1 LFAKD
6 PVKISLKLPLAFAA
20 ALLLVAAAACYGI
33 YSLNQSLTTYAVQVQ
48 GKHEQQVLSAGIALD
63 FKVQVQEWKNTL
75 LRGKNPQD
83 LDKYWTSFRKHEQ
96 AVAVAAARLAA
107 ALPAGETRTLTQEF
121 VTAHSV
127 MGKRYAQAFEA
138 FKAARFDPQVGDRAV
153 AGIDRESVRLLD
165 EVGRKISAE
174 STAIAAQA
182 AASGRQATAVSLVL
196 MALVFCACAVG
207 GVLFSR
213 TITGPLGRAVAV
225 AQAVAGGD
233 LSVSLDARG
242 QDEMAQ
248 LLKALQAMRDSLVR
262 VVSNVRENADS
273 VATASAQIAQGN
285 LDLSSRTEEQASALQ
300 QTAASMDQ
308 LSTTVRTN
316 ADNARQA
323 SELAQGAA
331 QVAVRGGGVVGDVVS
346 TMKGID
352 DSSRRVSEIIGVIDG
367 IAFQTNILALN
378 AAVEAARA
386 GEQGRG
392 FAVVAG
398 EVRSL
403 AQRSAD
409 AAREIK
415 TLIADSVQR
424 VGQGSAL
431 VGEAGTIMEE
441 VVASIQKVT
450 GIIGEISHASSEQS
464 AGVGQVTQAVGQMD
478 AATQQN
484 AALVEEGAAAAQSLK
499 AQAAQL
505 VQAVAVFRMAPA

>member
-1 LFAKD
+1 M
-6 PVKISLKLPLAFAA
+6 KISLKLPLAFAA

-33 YSLNQSLTTYAVQVQ
+33 YSLNQSLTIYAVEVQ
-48 GKHEQQVLSAGIALD
+48 GKHEQQVLSADISLD

-83 LDKYWTSFRKHEQ
+83 LDKYWKSFAKHEQ
-96 AVAVAAARLAA
+96 AVAEGAGKLAA
-107 ALPAGETRTLTQEF
+107 ALPAGDTRALAQKF
-121 VTAHSV
+121 MVAHAD

-138 FKAARFDPQVGDRAV
+138 FKAAKFDSQVGDTAV

-165 EVGRKISAE
+165 EVGTKISAE
-174 STAIAAQA
+174 SAAVATQA
-182 AASGRQATAVSLVL
+182 AASGRQATVVSLVL
-196 MALVFCACAVG
+196 MAVAFVACAAG
-207 GVLFSR
+207 GAVFSR

-225 AQAVAGGD
+225 ARAVADGD
-233 LSVSLDARG
+233 LSVRLDASG
-242 QDEMAQ
+242 KDEMAQ
-248 LLKALQAMRDSLVR
+248 LLQALQAMRDSLVR

-308 LSTTVRTN
+308 LSTTARTN

-323 SELAQGAA
+323 SELAQGATE
-331 QVAVRGGGVVGDVVS
+331 VAVRGGAVVGDVVS

-352 DSSRRVSEIIGVIDG
+352 DSSRRVSEIISVIDG

-398 EVRSL
+398 EVRTL
-403 AQRSAD
+403 AKRSAD
-409 AAREIK
+409 AAHEIK
-415 TLIADSVQR
+415 ALIADSVQR

-431 VGEAGTIMEE
+431 VGEAGAIMNE
-441 VVASIQKVT
+441 VVSSIQKVT
-450 GIIGEISHASSEQS
+450 GIIGEISHASAEQS

-484 AALVEEGAAAAQSLK
+484 AALVEESAAAAQSLK
-499 AQAAQL
+499 AQAGRL

>member
-1 LFAKD
+1 MR
-6 PVKISLKLPLAFAA
+6 ISLKLPLAFAA

-33 YSLNQSLTTYAVQVQ
+33 YSLNQSLTTYAVEVQ
-48 GKHEQQVLSAGIALD
+48 GKHEQQVLSADISLD

-83 LDKYWTSFRKHEQ
+83 LDKYWKSFQKHEKS
-96 AVAVAAARLAA
+96 VAAGALKLAGGLPPGDTR
-107 ALPAGETRTLTQEF
+107 ALAQKF
-121 VTAHSV
+121 MTAHAD

-138 FKAARFDPQVGDRAV
+138 FKAAKFDPQVGDAAV
-153 AGIDRESVRLLD
+153 AGMDRESVRLLD
-165 EVGRKISAE
+165 EVGAKISAE
-174 STAIAAQA
+174 SAGVAAQA
-182 AASGRQATAVSLVL
+182 AASGRRATVISLVL
-196 MALVFCACAVG
+196 MAVAFVACAVG
-207 GVLFSR
+207 GALFSR
-213 TITGPLGRAVAV
+213 TITGPLQRAVTVARAVAD
-225 AQAVAGGD
+225 GD
-233 LSVSLDARG
+233 LSVRLDASG
-242 QDEMAQ
+242 KDEMAQ
-248 LLKALQAMRDSLVR
+248 LLQALQAMRDSLVR

-285 LDLSSRTEEQASALQ
+285 LDLSGRTEEQASALQ

-323 SELAQGAA
+323 SALAQGAA
-331 QVAVRGGGVVGDVVS
+331 EVAVRGGSVVGDVVS

-431 VGEAGTIMEE
+431 VGEAGTIMNE

-464 AGVGQVTQAVGQMD
+464 TGVGQVTQAVGQMD

-484 AALVEEGAAAAQSLK
+484 AALVEESAAAAQSLK
-499 AQAAQL
+499 AQAGRL

>member
-1 LFAKD
+1 M
-6 PVKISLKLPLAFAA
+6 KISLKLPLAFAI
-20 ALLLVAAAACYGI
+20 ALLLVVATACYGI
-33 YSLNQSLTTYAVQVQ
+33 YSLNQSLDTYAVQVQ
-48 GKHEQQVLSAGIALD
+48 GKHEQEVRATEISLD

-75 LRGKNPQD
+75 LRGKDPEQ
-83 LDKYWTSFRKHEQ
+83 LDKYWKSFRKSEQ
-96 AVAVAAARLAA
+96 AVAASAAKLAA
-107 ALPAGETRTLTQEF
+107 SLPPGDARTLTQQF
-121 VTAHSV
+121 ITAHAD

-138 FKAARFDPQVGDRAV
+138 FKAAKFDSQVGDTAV

-165 EVGRKISAE
+165 EVGRKISLE
-174 STAIAAQA
+174 SSAAATQA
-182 AASGRQATAVSLVL
+182 AASGRQATIVSLVL
-196 MALVFCACAVG
+196 MGLVFVACAIG
-207 GVLFSR
+207 GFLFSR
-213 TITGPLGRAVAV
+213 TITAPLGRAVAV
-225 AQAVAGGD
+225 ARAVADGD
-233 LSVSLDARG
+233 LSVRLDVQG
-242 QDEMAQ
+242 KDEMAQ
-248 LLKALQAMRDSLVR
+248 LLHALQAMRDSLVR

-285 LDLSSRTEEQASALQ
+285 LDLSGRTEEQASALQ

-308 LSTTVRTN
+308 LSSTVRTN

-331 QVAVRGGGVVGDVVS
+331 AVAVRGGAVVSDVVN

-352 DSSRRVSEIIGVIDG
+352 DSSRRVSEIISVIDG

-398 EVRSL
+398 EVRTL

-415 TLIADSVQR
+415 ALIADSVQR
-424 VGQGSAL
+424 VGQGSTL
-431 VGEAGTIMEE
+431 VGEAGTIMDE
-441 VVASIQKVT
+441 VVSSIQKVT
-450 GIIGEISHASSEQS
+450 SIIGEISHASTEQS

-484 AALVEEGAAAAQSLK
+484 AALVEESAAAAQSLK
-499 AQAAQL
+499 TQAGRL
-505 VQAVAVFRMAPA
+505 VEAVAVFRVAPV